1 MQQLASYLLN
11 HLVLDFDGN
20 IQMEHIN
27 ELLLADGSETAH
39 DLRSRL
45 IGEGGPDDFLLAL
58 ADVLKDHT
66 RNGIREE
73 HVVEQVGFYLQA

>member
-11 HLVLDFDGN
+11 HLVLDFDGD

-27 ELLLADGSETAH
+27 ELLLSDGSDGAH
-39 DLRSRL
+39 ELRSRL
-45 IGEGGPDDFLLAL
+45 MADGGPNDFLLAL

-73 HVVEQVGFYLQA
+73 HVVEQVGYYLQA